1 MLVYGC
7 RCAPVDLGYL
17 PSSADAD
24 FILDYAL
31 LMFNRFTRG
40 TSVVHGTGPLTPE
53 FWAAAAKIIQNPTQV
68 HVVDR
73 VEHPYLTDGEDAVVV
88 ALRKSYPSL
97 KTDWFHV
104 PRAVLH

>member
-53 FWAAAAKIIQNPTQV
+53 FWAAAECFGPAATTVLARGFTI
-68 HVVDR
+68 
-73 VEHPYLTDGEDAVVV
+73 VVV
-88 ALRKSYPSL
+88 VQS
-97 KTDWFHV
+97 
-104 PRAVLH
+104 